1 MRLTLESLKE
11 IYSLSFNELIN
22 RAQEVH
28 KKHAYSEK
36 MHLCSAKS
44 IKTGRCPEDCAYCP
58 QSIHY
63 KTFVE
68 PEAPMTEA
76 EIVTAARRA
85 KSLGAERFNI
95 AAAWKRA
102 PKGTIFEEILASIP
116 QIRQMGLQVCCG
128 LGSIDEEQSAA
139 LKKAGCTRYSYNLD
153 TSEEFYS
160 KIITTRTYQERLS
173 TLKSIQKAGLE
184 ICCGGIL
191 GMGESIEDRLKLLLQ
206 LSQLDPIP
214 EAVPINA
221 LVRVKG
227 TPLGERD
234 FIDPIEFVRFVATT
248 RITIPTTMI
257 VLAAGRSEM
266 SKEMQAL
273 CFLAGANSIL
283 IDEKILTTDNPP
295 FDEDKRLLEEL
306 GVF

>member
-1 MRLTLESLKE
+1 MNLTLEHLQS
-11 IYSLSFNELIN
+11 IYHLPFNELIT
-22 RAQEVH
+22 RAQEIH
-28 KKHAYSEK
+28 KKHAYTGK

-68 PEAPMTEA
+68 PQAPLTEE

-85 KSLGAERFNI
+85 KALGAERFNI

-102 PKGTIFEEILASIP
+102 PKGAQFNEILASIP
-116 QIRQMGLQVCCG
+116 QVREMGLEVCCG
-128 LGSIDEEQSAA
+128 LGSIDEDQSSA
-139 LKKAGCTRYSYNLD
+139 LKNAGCSRYSYNLD

-160 KIITTRTYQERLS
+160 KIVTTRSYQERFN
-173 TLKSIQKAGLE
+173 TLRSIQKSGLE

-191 GMGESIEDRLKLLLQ
+191 GMGETIDDRLKLLLE

-227 TPLGERD
+227 TPLENRE
-234 FIDPIEFVRFVATT
+234 FVDPIEFVRFVAST
-248 RITIPTTMI
+248 RIAIPTTMI

-266 SKEMQAL
+266 NKEMQAL

-295 FDEDKRLLEEL
+295 FDEDLKLLQQL
-306 GVF
+306 GVA

>member
-1 MRLTLESLKE
+1 MNWSLEKLKE
-11 IYSLSFNELIN
+11 IYNLSFTELIN
-22 RAQEVH
+22 KAQEAH
-28 KKHAYSEK
+28 KKYAYTGK

-44 IKTGRCPEDCAYCP
+44 IKTGKCPEDCAYCP

-68 PEAPMTEA
+68 PEAPMTKN
-76 EIVTAARRA
+76 EITTAARRA
-85 KSLGAERFNI
+85 KNLGAERFNI

-102 PKGTIFEEILASIP
+102 PKGAIFEEILSSIP
-116 QIRQMGLQVCCG
+116 EIRQMGLHVCCG

-206 LSQLDPIP
+206 LSQLDPLP

-234 FIDPIEFVRFVATT
+234 FVDPIEFVRFVAIT
-248 RITIPTTMI
+248 RIAIPSTMI

-283 IDEKILTTDNPP
+283 IDEKIPTTDNPP
-295 FDEDKRLLEEL
+295 FAKDKDLLETL
-306 GVF
+306 GVL

>member
-1 MRLTLESLKE
+1 MNLTLENLQS
-11 IYSLSFNELIN
+11 IYHLNFNDLIYK
-22 RAQEVH
+22 AQEVH
-28 KKHAYSEK
+28 RKHAYTGK

-58 QSIHY
+58 QSVHY

-68 PEAPMTEA
+68 PQAALTEN

-85 KSLGAERFNI
+85 KALGAERFNI

-102 PKGTIFEEILASIP
+102 PKGAQFEAILASIP
-116 QIRQMGLQVCCG
+116 QIREMGLDVCCG
-128 LGSIDEEQSAA
+128 LGSVDPEQSLA
-139 LKKAGCTRYSYNLD
+139 LKNAGCTRYSYNLD

-160 KIITTRTYQERLS
+160 KIITTRTYQERLN
-173 TLKSIQKAGLE
+173 TLKSIQNAGLE

-191 GMGESIEDRLKLLLQ
+191 GMGESIDDRLKLLLQ

-227 TPLGERD
+227 TPLGDRE
-234 FIDPIEFVRFVATT
+234 FVDPIEFVRFVATT

-295 FDEDKRLLEEL
+295 VDEDLQLLQQL
-306 GVF
+306 NL

>member
-1 MRLTLESLKE
+1 MNLTLEYLQS
-11 IYSLSFNELIN
+11 IYHLPFSDLITQA
-22 RAQEVH
+22 RKIHSQ
-28 KKHAYSEK
+28 HAYSGK

-63 KTFVE
+63 KTFV
-68 PEAPMTEA
+68 APQETLTEK
-76 EIVTAARRA
+76 EIVTAAHRA
-85 KSLGAERFNI
+85 KLLGAQRFNI

-102 PKGTIFEEILASIP
+102 PKGKQFAEILASIP
-116 QIRQMGLQVCCG
+116 QIREMGLEVCCG
-128 LGSIDEEQSAA
+128 LGSIDEEQSQA
-139 LKKAGCTRYSYNLD
+139 LKNAGCTRYSYNLD

-160 KIITTRTYQERLS
+160 KIITTRTYQERLN
-173 TLKSIQKAGLE
+173 TLKLIQKSGLE

-191 GMGESIEDRLKLLLQ
+191 GMGESIDDRLKLLLQ
-206 LSQLDPIP
+206 LSQLDPVP
-214 EAVPINA
+214 EAIPINA
-221 LVRVKG
+221 LVRVQG
-227 TPLGERD
+227 TPLGDRE
-234 FIDPIEFVRFVATT
+234 FVDPIEFVRFVATT
-248 RITIPTTMI
+248 RIAIPTTMI

-295 FDEDKRLLEEL
+295 FDEDLKLLQQL
-306 GVF
+306 GTA

>member
-1 MRLTLESLKE
+1 MNLTLEYLQS
-11 IYSLSFNELIN
+11 IYHLPFNDLIIQ
-22 RAQEVH
+22 AQEVH
-28 KKHAYSEK
+28 RKHAYTGK

-58 QSIHY
+58 QSVHY
-63 KTFVE
+63 KTFVT
-68 PEAPMTEA
+68 PQAPLTEE

-102 PKGTIFEEILASIP
+102 PKGPQFDEILASIP
-116 QIRQMGLQVCCG
+116 QIREMGLDVCCG
-128 LGSIDEEQSAA
+128 LGSIDEEQSQA
-139 LKKAGCTRYSYNLD
+139 LKNAGCTRYSYNLD

-160 KIITTRTYQERLS
+160 TIITTRTYQERLN
-173 TLKSIQKAGLE
+173 TLKLIQKSGLE

-191 GMGESIEDRLKLLLQ
+191 GMGESIDDRLKLLLQ
-206 LSQLDPIP
+206 LSELNPIP
-214 EAVPINA
+214 EAIPINA
-221 LVRVKG
+221 LVRVQG
-227 TPLGERD
+227 TPLADRELV
-234 FIDPIEFVRFVATT
+234 DPIEFARFVATT
-248 RITIPTTMI
+248 RIVIPTTMI

-295 FDEDKRLLEEL
+295 FDEDLKLLQQL
-306 GVF
+306 GAA